1 MKNNYF
7 LRAIFD
13 GFITSMGLLLL
24 TRVSVFLYSFGY
36 GRYIS
41 EVLAILITV
50 VLAFLFFKLLQN
62 IKSKRKAI
70 IFPIISFFSFVDFY
84 FIWCMLDLYI
94 PFDVLP
100 TKEPDASDNV
110 GGLLLITWFIFLYL
124 ITRIIALIKFYK
136 QNPKLKR

>member
-13 GFITSMGLLLL
+13 GFITSIGLLLL
-24 TRVSVFLYSFGY
+24 TRVSVFLYGFGY
-36 GRYIS
+36 GRYIP
-41 EVLAILITV
+41 EVLAILIAV

-62 IKSKRKAI
+62 IKSKRKAT

>member
-13 GFITSMGLLLL
+13 GFITSIGLLLL
-24 TRVSVFLYSFGY
+24 TRVSVFLYGFGY
-36 GRYIS
+36 GRYIP
-41 EVLAILITV
+41 EVLAILIAV